1 MNLNYNNE
9 KMLKTTKDE
18 NFKTYNETICNDE
31 HFKLSQRNLIMMYI
45 YLYNFFINKNLPD
58 FNTYLNKTTYF
69 NKIIFLKYLIF
80 FRKLNELQKRPLNEI
95 NDRILELTKNLEEL
109 DNKIKGLES
118 KESYVN
124 KATTL
129 QQEIDTLQ
137 EEIKTL
143 ELIEDDNNNSKIV
156 EMEETLEE
164 MEDTLENINTNI
176 ENITDVEIKKTRINR
191 NIVTLKKNIQTFE
204 KRFDHINDEF
214 IVNTTDILKEN
225 LNVDTSIIMT
235 LFDTNIIDNIYNE
248 VITNINNNPVSFNE
262 YLTLFHLNNK
272 PINNSSSDKAIF
284 YIGVHGTLC
293 IVASNNTY
301 LTIKTPVNTTINR
314 WGERGEEI
322 KYFNTMDY
330 TFKQCLLTYGE
341 DLTNFT
347 ADTCFDLLGT
357 SKEEFNLHTSQTTPA
372 YCVLE
377 PNNKFNENEKMRI
390 KHYTVD
396 SYDFMIF
403 NIDYTIP
410 DTLFDNLSLIIPE
423 LKNIP
428 YNNAENI
435 INLNF
440 LLFTNNIN
448 FTIFNLLN
456 INNEEIVNTAGLYSD
471 IGLYNRYY
479 LEQGNTQLQSDLH
492 NFSFPLDIFSFNL
505 NLFTGDFTL
514 DREIYAL
521 NNINIHL
528 KYQDVDITFVLL
540 KGDSFSSNPYIIEY
554 FIKTFNSKITIR
566 PGPILGN
573 KEDEIFKENRKN
585 YTTIDKGSTVTCL
598 SKGLS
603 CYKVILS
610 VITNY
615 EILQFC
621 KDANINTCDLYDT
634 SCQSFGYID
643 DNGKIIDN
651 YTPPQKKTLQRM
663 KTKEDSTM
671 LAKYDNLSDIFFS
684 MDPELDL
691 ARDFLVVG
699 NILVKRKLE
708 SEVTPEVNS
717 DETPNLKRI
726 KIEGGT
732 QKFINRKKN
741 TRKRKQTKNSY
752 KRKQTKNTNTRKQK
766 KKKTKKMY
774 K

>member
-9 KMLKTTKDE
+9 KMLKTSKEE

-80 FRKLNELQKRPLNEI
+80 FRKLNELQKRPLTEI
-95 NDRILELTKNLEEL
+95 NDRILELTKKLGEL

-137 EEIKTL
+137 EEIQTL

-156 EMEETLEE
+156 KMEETLEE

-191 NIVTLKKNIQTFE
+191 NLVTLKKNIQTFE
-204 KRFDHINDEF
+204 NRFDNINDEF

-225 LNVDTSIIMT
+225 LNVDASIIIT

-248 VITNINNNPVSFNE
+248 VIKNINNNPVSFNE

-357 SKEEFNLHTSQTTPA
+357 SKEEYNLHTSQTTPA

-390 KHYTVD
+390 KHYLVD

-403 NIDYTIP
+403 NPDYTIP
-410 DTLFDNLSLIIPE
+410 DTLFDNLSLRIPG

-435 INLNF
+435 IKLNF

-456 INNEEIVNTAGLYSD
+456 INDEELVNTAGLYSD
-471 IGLYNRYY
+471 IGLYSRYY

-492 NFSFPLDIFSFNL
+492 HFSFPLDIFSFNL
-505 NLFTGDFTL
+505 NLFTGDFPL

-528 KYQDVDITFVLL
+528 KYKDVDITFVLL

-554 FIKTFNSKITIR
+554 FIRTFNSKITIR

-573 KEDEIFKENRKN
+573 KEDEIFKENRTN

-684 MDPELDL
+684 MDPDLDL
-691 ARDFLVVG
+691 ERDFLVVG
-699 NILVKRKLE
+699 NILVKRNLE
-708 SEVTPEVNS
+708 PEVNPVV
-717 DETPNLKRI
+717 ETPDLKRI

>member
-9 KMLKTTKDE
+9 KMLKTSKEE

-80 FRKLNELQKRPLNEI
+80 FRKLNELQKRPLAEI
-95 NDRILELTKNLEEL
+95 NDRILELTKKLGEL

-137 EEIKTL
+137 EEIQTL

-156 EMEETLEE
+156 KMEETLEE

-191 NIVTLKKNIQTFE
+191 NLVTLKKNIQTFE
-204 KRFDHINDEF
+204 NRFDNINDEF

-225 LNVDTSIIMT
+225 LNVDASIIIT

-248 VITNINNNPVSFNE
+248 VIKNINNNPVSFNE

-357 SKEEFNLHTSQTTPA
+357 SKEEYNLHTSQTTPA

-390 KHYTVD
+390 KHYLVD

-403 NIDYTIP
+403 NPDYTIP
-410 DTLFDNLSLIIPE
+410 DTLFDNLSLRIPG

-435 INLNF
+435 IKLNF

-456 INNEEIVNTAGLYSD
+456 INDEELVNTAGLYSD
-471 IGLYNRYY
+471 IGLYSRYY

-492 NFSFPLDIFSFNL
+492 HFSFPLDIFSFNL
-505 NLFTGDFTL
+505 NLFTGDFPL

-528 KYQDVDITFVLL
+528 KYKDVDITFVLL

-554 FIKTFNSKITIR
+554 FIRTFNSKITIR

-573 KEDEIFKENRKN
+573 KEDEIFKENRTN

-684 MDPELDL
+684 MDPDLDL
-691 ARDFLVVG
+691 ERDFLVVG
-699 NILVKRKLE
+699 NILVKRNLE
-708 SEVTPEVNS
+708 PEVNPVV
-717 DETPNLKRI
+717 ETPDLKRI